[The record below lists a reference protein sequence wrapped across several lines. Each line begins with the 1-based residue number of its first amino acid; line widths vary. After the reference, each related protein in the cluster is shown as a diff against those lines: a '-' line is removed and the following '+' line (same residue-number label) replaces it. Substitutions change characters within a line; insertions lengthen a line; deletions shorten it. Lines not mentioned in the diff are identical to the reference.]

1 MNKFLKFF
9 RCFFIRCHHLTS
21 RMKHHIRICRTDLT
35 HLLRIIPRKFRH
47 KAFLVAG
54 LAASTWKHKVLTVRV
69 QHRQCQLVMDILAL
83 NRIFGQIIQEISC
96 PVVVPFIR
104 KTNIIILHASC
115 QFWPETVLLRDSHC
129 SRQFF
134 LQYGIQMFQ
143 KFYCFKIFICSVD
156 IRSPLSI
163 FSAKIKIQHR
173 IDIVQS
179 QTICMIKFHPVK
191 RIGKKE
197 ILNHRA
203 VKIK

>member
-1 MNKFLKFF
+1 
-9 RCFFIRCHHLTS
+9 
-21 RMKHHIRICRTDLT
+21 
-35 HLLRIIPRKFRH
+35 
-47 KAFLVAG
+47 
-54 LAASTWKHKVLTVRV
+54 
-69 QHRQCQLVMDILAL
+69 MDILAL
-83 NRIFGQIIQEISC
+83 DRIFGQIIQEISG

-104 KTNIIILHASC
+104 KSNIIILDTSC
-115 QFWPETVLLRDSHC
+115 QFRPETVLLCDCHR

-143 KFYCFKIFICSVD
+143 KFYCFEIFICSVD

-179 QTICMIKFHPVK
+179 QTICMIKFQPVK
-191 RIGKKE
+191 CICKKE

-203 VKIK
+203 FKIE